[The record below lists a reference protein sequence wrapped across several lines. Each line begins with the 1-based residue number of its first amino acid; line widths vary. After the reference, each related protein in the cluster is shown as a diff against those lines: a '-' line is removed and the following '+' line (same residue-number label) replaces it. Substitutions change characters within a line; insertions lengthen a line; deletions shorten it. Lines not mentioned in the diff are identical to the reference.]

1 ETLGQAGT
9 RTWSYAGGRIPMVAR
24 QAIGTESAVLTGT
37 GDGVVFQEPE
47 PAVIKAVM
55 GAKDRA
61 AQRAQIERYLAG
73 EAARRIYLQP
83 GNRVRHSSNY
93 LGWIDATVV
102 AAGAPA
108 R

>member
-1 ETLGQAGT
+1 
-9 RTWSYAGGRIPMVAR
+9 AR
-24 QAIGTESAVLTGT
+24 KAIGTESAVLTGT
-37 GDGVVFQEPE
+37 GDGVVFQEPA
-47 PAVIKAVM
+47 PDVIEAVM

-61 AQRAQIERYLAG
+61 TQLAQIERYLAG

-83 GNRVRHSSNY
+83 GNRVLHSSNY

-102 AAGAPA
+102 AAGAPS

>member
-1 ETLGQAGT
+1 
-9 RTWSYAGGRIPMVAR
+9 MVAR
-24 QAIGTESAVLTGT
+24 NAIGTESAVLTGT
-37 GDGVVFQEPE
+37 GDGVVLQEPE

-61 AQRAQIERYLAG
+61 AQLAQIERYLAG
-73 EAARRIYLQP
+73 EAARRIYLPP

-102 AAGAPA
+102 AAGAPTK
-108 R
+108 